1 MITRDNILDIIENA
15 GETNISIYLPTH
27 KAGEQVQ
34 QDPIHLKNLLSEID
48 DELSASGM
56 KKNEIDQ
63 LLEEP
68 RGLLDQPQF
77 WRHNDKGLALFITE
91 DYFEY
96 FRVPLDFKPRY
107 LTGKDFLVT
116 PLIPM
121 ISLEGTFC
129 ILTLSQKN
137 IRLLKCTR
145 ESVEEINLEDSP
157 SSLEEFL
164 KYDVNEPH
172 LQHHS
177 GSGGDG
183 LAIFHGQGGARDT
196 NTEEIINYLKAIEN
210 EVTSTLRK
218 RNDPLI
224 LAGVKEAV
232 AEYRKVNHYSR
243 LLDNHI
249 SANPDPKSNEEIR
262 DEGWQII
269 QSYFLQDMYADIERF
284 GDLAGTL
291 KRSEDLSYIVEG
303 AVYGKVDSLFVPIGE
318 HSWGHYDEEQ
328 DVVHLSKEKQNSE
341 HDLINLAAIKTITQG
356 GDVYALKK
364 EEMPNNSYIAAIFR
378 Y

>member
-1 MITRDNILDIIENA
+1 MITRDIILNIIENA
-15 GETNISIYLPTH
+15 RENSISIYLPTH
-27 KAGEQVQ
+27 TSGEQVQ
-34 QDPIHLKNLLSEID
+34 QDPIRLKNQLSEIE

-56 KKNEIDQ
+56 KKNEIIQ
-63 LLEEP
+63 LLEKP

-107 LTGKDFLVT
+107 LTGKEFLVT

-177 GSGGDG
+177 GSVGDG
-183 LAIFHGQGGARDT
+183 IAIFHGQGGARDT
-196 NTEEIINYLKAIEN
+196 NTEEIINYLKTIEN
-210 EVTSTLRK
+210 DVTSMLRK
-218 RNDPLI
+218 RIDPLI
-224 LAGVKEAV
+224 LAGVKEAA

-262 DEGWQII
+262 NEGWQII
-269 QSYFLQDMYADIERF
+269 QSYFLKDMYADIERL
-284 GDLAGTL
+284 GDLSGSD
-291 KRSEDLSYIVEG
+291 KRSDNLSSIVEG
-303 AVYGKVDSLFVPIGE
+303 AYYGKVDSLFIPIGE
-318 HSWGHYDEEQ
+318 HSWGNFNEEK
-328 DVVHLSKEKQNSE
+328 DIVHLSEERQNGT

-364 EEMPNNSYIAAIFR
+364 EEMPNNSSIAAIFR